1 MACADAGAGDLD
13 TREFSMRWVEPA
25 NLIDHARWAEFVRAN
40 FMWTFLLMQPRS
52 DGKAGSAVYKT
63 LTRLAASLNGA
74 PYHGTWETSVGMD
87 PKTREEMG
95 WPAEFEDWK
104 SMQSTALAKRL
115 RAEDIM
121 AQTGSMVANGCFQKN
136 MLKKM
141 KIKEADMVRLIKQQQ
156 PLFPEK

>member
-1 MACADAGAGDLD
+1 
-13 TREFSMRWVEPA
+13 
-25 NLIDHARWAEFVRAN
+25 
-40 FMWTFLLMQPRS
+40 
-52 DGKAGSAVYKT
+52 
-63 LTRLAASLNGA
+63 
-74 PYHGTWETSVGMD
+74 
-87 PKTREEMG
+87 
-95 WPAEFEDWK
+95 
-104 SMQSTALAKRL
+104 LAKRL